1 MSGQERGNA
10 TAAVSPEVWDIV
22 FRSRAGLRLAGE
34 DRGAAT
40 APPILLLHG
49 GGQTRA
55 AWKATARRLA
65 EAGWRAVA
73 LDQRGHGQSA
83 WAPDQDYAI
92 RCFAED
98 LLDVTAAFRQRP
110 VVIGASLG
118 GLAVMTAAAVAA
130 EIGGPTPFAGAIL
143 VDVTPRL
150 RQEGVEEV
158 LSFMAADLEHGFT
171 DLEEAAEAV
180 ARYLPH
186 RPRPRDLA
194 GLAKNLRRDGDGRL
208 RWHWDPAFVEGPGNI
223 QSSLDEPSLDDAA
236 RRLTMPTLLVR
247 GRLSTLVTEE
257 EAAHFLGL
265 VPHAKLVDVSNAGHM
280 VAGDRNDIFTQ
291 AILTFLAE
299 ALGPVSA

>member
-1 MSGQERGNA
+1 MSDSKQ
-10 TAAVSPEVWDIV
+10 SPDVDVWDIV
-22 FRSRAGLRLAGE
+22 FRSRGGLRLAGE
-34 DRGAAT
+34 DRGDSA
-40 APPILLLHG
+40 APPIILLHG

-55 AWKATARRLA
+55 AWKATARHLA
-65 EAGWRAVA
+65 GAGWRAVA

-83 WAPDQDYAI
+83 WAPDHDYAI
-92 RCFAED
+92 RRFAED

-130 EIGGPTPFAGAIL
+130 EGGEAPFAGAIL

-171 DLEEAAEAV
+171 DLGEAADAV

-223 QSSLDEPSLDDAA
+223 QSSLEEPSLDAAA
-236 RRLTMPTLLVR
+236 RCLTMPTLLVR

-257 EAAHFLGL
+257 EAEHFLGL
-265 VPHAKLVDVSNAGHM
+265 VPHARLVDVSNAGHM
-280 VAGDRNDIFTQ
+280 VAGDRNDVFTR
-291 AILTFLAE
+291 AILAFLAE
-299 ALGPVSA
+299 AFGPVAA

>member
-1 MSGQERGNA
+1 MSEPKQ
-10 TAAVSPEVWDIV
+10 SPDVDVWDIV
-22 FRSRAGLRLAGE
+22 FRSRGGLRLAGE
-34 DRGAAT
+34 DRGESA
-40 APPILLLHG
+40 APPIILLHG

-55 AWKATARRLA
+55 AWKATVRHLA
-65 EAGWRAVA
+65 GAGWRAVA

-83 WAPDQDYAI
+83 WAPDHDYGI
-92 RCFAED
+92 RRFAED

-130 EIGGPTPFAGAIL
+130 EGGGEAPFAGAIL

-171 DLEEAAEAV
+171 DLEEAADAV

-208 RWHWDPAFVEGPGNI
+208 RWHWDPAFVEGSGNI
-223 QSSLDEPSLDDAA
+223 QSSLEEPSLDAAA
-236 RRLTMPTLLVR
+236 RCLTMPTLLVR

-257 EAAHFLGL
+257 EAEHFLGL
-265 VPHAKLVDVSNAGHM
+265 VPHARLVDVSNAGHM
-280 VAGDRNDIFTQ
+280 VAGDRNDVFTR
-291 AILTFLAE
+291 AILAFLAE
-299 ALGPVSA
+299 AFGPVAA